1 MNTDRMSKRQHKKLE
16 AARRL
21 AEPGSQIVAYGT
33 GTGHAR
39 ISTGL
44 IGLLVGFAVLFV
56 VVLVA
61 VHVALIPGVVLVVVA
76 IGLVRPKRG
85 LALTPDAILVFHE
98 SMWNGTPN
106 RLILSSPVSS
116 LSAAAAAS
124 GASRVTVLLGT
135 ERVTLKAP
143 EFDRL
148 LRASVPPTAEVPP
161 A

>member
-1 MNTDRMSKRQHKKLE
+1 MTKRQCKKLD
-16 AARRL
+16 AARGL
-21 AEPGSQIVAYGT
+21 ADPRSQIVAYGS

-44 IGLLVGFAVLFV
+44 VGLVVGFVVVFV

-85 LALTPDAILVFHE
+85 VARTPDAILVFHE
-98 SMWNGTPN
+98 SVWNGTPN
-106 RLILSSPVSS
+106 RLILSAPVAS
-116 LSAAAAAS
+116 LSAAGAANN

-135 ERVTLKAP
+135 ERITLKAAD
-143 EFDRL
+143 FDRL
-148 LRASVPPTAEVPP
+148 LGSTVLPTAELPP
-161 A
+161 T